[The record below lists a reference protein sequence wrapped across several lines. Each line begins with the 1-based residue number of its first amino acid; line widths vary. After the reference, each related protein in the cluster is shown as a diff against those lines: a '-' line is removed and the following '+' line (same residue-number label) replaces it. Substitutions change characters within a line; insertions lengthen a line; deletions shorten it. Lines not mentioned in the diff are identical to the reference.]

1 MNEQIE
7 INETINTI
15 GISAH
20 SGYGKTY
27 ISMSLLKQFI
37 EAGYKINILS
47 YTKESEAYYWKQFE
61 GNKQVNIDYVETP
74 NVFEMI
80 KFIIK
85 HIKDQSILYINDADL
100 YLNSPEYSD
109 TASNLIL
116 NILSSIR
123 KTNSKI
129 IFEFKSIKGMKFLN
143 ILEQLDLLFI
153 GYFTRQMPIFDSIN
167 PEIKDNLAILDT
179 KEHDFVYVYGK
190 DVVGICY
197 VDKEGN
203 IVKKKTTQEYTQEY
217 YELIDEANKLI
228 DNINVIEKSLDF
240 DKIGRLQ
247 EILNEVF
254 VTNIIK
260 ISNTYNK
267 YQGSFEELKE
277 DNPLYYEEII
287 KTIIE
292 KIKEYFSIN
301 KDKINELITKYETI
315 EDSFEENM
323 KKYEEY
329 QKQLKQ
335 IYDEIIPIDKIIK
348 YSNSQVYIEENIHKK
363 IIEKI
368 VDALDSRNIKDS
380 KELIDKFNTNFAL
393 FKEVFNKQEN
403 TYIIKLLE
411 YAYEKYE
418 FGINVFKE
426 E

>member
-7 INETINTI
+7 INETINAI

-27 ISMSLLKQFI
+27 LSIALLKQFI
-37 EAGYKINILS
+37 EAGYYINILS
-47 YTKESEAYYWKQFE
+47 YTKESEAFYWKQFE
-61 GNKQVNIDYVETP
+61 NNKQVNIDYVETP
-74 NVFEMI
+74 NIFEMI

-167 PEIKDNLAILDT
+167 PEIKDNLALIDT
-179 KEHDFVYVYGK
+179 QEHDFVYVYGK

-228 DNINVIEKSLDF
+228 SNINVIEKSLDY
-240 DKIGRLQ
+240 DKISRLQ
-247 EILNEVF
+247 EILNEIF

-301 KDKINELITKYETI
+301 KDKINEIITKYETI
-315 EDSFEENM
+315 KDSFEENM
-323 KKYEEY
+323 TKYEDY

-335 IYDEIIPIDKIIK
+335 IYDDIVPIDNIIK
-348 YSNSQVYIEENIHKK
+348 QTNSQAYIEESIHKNIIGK
-363 IIEKI
+363 IE
-368 VDALDSRNIKDS
+368 DALYSKDIKES
-380 KELIDKFNTNFAL
+380 KELIDNFNEKISL
-393 FKEVFNKQEN
+393 FKEAFNKQEKA
-403 TYIIKLLE
+403 YILKLLE

-418 FGINVFKE
+418 FGSNNFKE